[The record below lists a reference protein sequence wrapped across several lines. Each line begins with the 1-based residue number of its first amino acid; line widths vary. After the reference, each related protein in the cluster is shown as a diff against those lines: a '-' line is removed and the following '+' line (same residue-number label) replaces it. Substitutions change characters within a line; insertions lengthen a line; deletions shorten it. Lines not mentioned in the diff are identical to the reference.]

1 VEAANRLLEEV
12 VADLGAEG
20 AVRGRR
26 VRAPR

>member
-1 VEAANRLLEEV
+1 LLGDI
-12 VADLGAEG
+12 VAELGAEA